1 MRVLGVIPAR
11 GGSKGVPRKN
21 IRKLGDRPL
30 IGHTIAAA
38 LASRLARTV
47 LTTDDEEI
55 AAVGRSLG
63 AEVPFMRPAELASDS
78 ARAIPVIQHALA
90 TLEAAGDHFDAVMML
105 QPTTPFR
112 RTEDIDGALALLEKT
127 GADSVI
133 SVVDTGGHH
142 PARMKFLD
150 GDRLIDPP
158 YCEAYENQPRQE
170 LTPMYLRNG
179 AIYLTRRDVIMAGAG
194 SFKGRDC
201 RAWIMPASRSV
212 NIDNELEFRQAE
224 WLLAEGL
231 VK

>member
-47 LTTDDEEI
+47 LSTDDEEI
-55 AAVGRSLG
+55 AAVARSLG
-63 AEVPFMRPAELASDS
+63 ADVPFMRPAELASDS

-90 TLEAAGDHFDAVMML
+90 TLEAAGERFDAVMML

-112 RTEDIDGALALLEKT
+112 RTDDIDGALALLDRT

-142 PARMKFLD
+142 PARTKFLD

-158 YCEAYENQPRQE
+158 FCEAYENQPRQE
-170 LTPMYLRNG
+170 LRPMYLRNG
-179 AIYLTRRDVIMAGAG
+179 AIYLTRRDIVMTGAG

-231 VK
+231 VT